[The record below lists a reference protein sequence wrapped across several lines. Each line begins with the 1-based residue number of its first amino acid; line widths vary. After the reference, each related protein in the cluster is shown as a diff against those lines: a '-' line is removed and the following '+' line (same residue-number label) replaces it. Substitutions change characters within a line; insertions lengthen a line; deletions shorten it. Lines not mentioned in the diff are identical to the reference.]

1 MRDLFTVASFT
12 IKEMVKKKSFIVS
25 NIIFLVIILVGTN
38 VPRLLESLNGKS
50 EGKKVLIVD
59 SKNVFEGSL
68 DSLKTEDS
76 IYDLSITNDSYDKD
90 KIKSVLENGDYE
102 EVIVLDVDN
111 QKIIFDDYQEEAS
124 LTSVPA
130 DDLMSSITNI
140 YYGINLSKI
149 GLSEEQ
155 LDKLNITSE
164 LNNIY
169 IKENNSGNS
178 IFAMMMFSIVLFY
191 AVFFCASQVSA
202 SVTTEKTSKIIE
214 SLTTSTSPKYIVL
227 GKTLGVGVVG
237 LSAEEIEEMGKRGQ
251 SIPKVSRRDLPIVL
265 AEKSWGATTV
275 ATTMILAAKAGV
287 EFFVTGGIGGVHRG
301 AQETFDISADL
312 EELGRT
318 NVTVIC
324 AGAKAILDLKLTME
338 VLETKGVPVLGY
350 QTENLPAFYS
360 RDNGMGLK
368 VDYALKNAEDA
379 AKIVKA
385 KRELG
390 LNGGVLVTN
399 PIPEEYAMPTDVIN
413 KAISEALAEMDA
425 KGIHG
430 KECTPFLLAKIAEIT
445 EGKSLDSNIRLVFNN
460 AAVGCEIAK
469 EYCKL

>member
-237 LSAEEIEEMGKRGQ
+237 LLQLLYLLITLVLSGKAFLPKEMLEGFINFSSITPLVWITVIIYFILGYALYALIFALTGSLVQKPEDIQNANSPVSMISVFAFYLAYFAMMNPSSSLSSFASLFPFSSAFSMPSRVLLNVV
-251 SIPKVSRRDLPIVL
+251 SIPEFIGSVLILIVTCIFIGYASIKVYS
-265 AEKSWGATTV
+265 
-275 ATTMILAAKAGV
+275 
-287 EFFVTGGIGGVHRG
+287 
-301 AQETFDISADL
+301 
-312 EELGRT
+312 
-318 NVTVIC
+318 N
-324 AGAKAILDLKLTME
+324 AILNYGSKFSLKDI
-338 VLETKGVPVLGY
+338 KKY
-350 QTENLPAFYS
+350 
-360 RDNGMGLK
+360 LK
-368 VDYALKNAEDA
+368 QK
-379 AKIVKA
+379 
-385 KRELG
+385 
-390 LNGGVLVTN
+390 
-399 PIPEEYAMPTDVIN
+399 
-413 KAISEALAEMDA
+413 
-425 KGIHG
+425 
-430 KECTPFLLAKIAEIT
+430 
-445 EGKSLDSNIRLVFNN
+445 
-460 AAVGCEIAK
+460 
-469 EYCKL
+469 

>member
-50 EGKKVLIVD
+50 DGKKVLIVD

-155 LDKLNITSE
+155 LNRLNITSE

-178 IFAMMMFSIVLFY
+178 ISAMMMFSIVLFY
-191 AVFFCASQVSA
+191 AVFFCANQVSS

-237 LSAEEIEEMGKRGQ
+237 LLQLLYLLIALVLSCKAFLPKELLEGSINFSSITPLVWITVIIYFILGYALYALIFALAGSLVQKPEDIQNANSPVSIISAFAFYLAYFAMMNPSSSLSSFASLFPFSSAFSMPSRVLLNVV
-251 SIPKVSRRDLPIVL
+251 SIPEFIGSVLILIVTCILVGYASIKVYS
-265 AEKSWGATTV
+265 
-275 ATTMILAAKAGV
+275 
-287 EFFVTGGIGGVHRG
+287 
-301 AQETFDISADL
+301 
-312 EELGRT
+312 
-318 NVTVIC
+318 N
-324 AGAKAILDLKLTME
+324 AILNYGSKFSLKDI
-338 VLETKGVPVLGY
+338 KKY
-350 QTENLPAFYS
+350 
-360 RDNGMGLK
+360 LK
-368 VDYALKNAEDA
+368 QK
-379 AKIVKA
+379 
-385 KRELG
+385 
-390 LNGGVLVTN
+390 
-399 PIPEEYAMPTDVIN
+399 
-413 KAISEALAEMDA
+413 
-425 KGIHG
+425 
-430 KECTPFLLAKIAEIT
+430 
-445 EGKSLDSNIRLVFNN
+445 
-460 AAVGCEIAK
+460 
-469 EYCKL
+469 

>member
-155 LDKLNITSE
+155 LNRLNITSE

-237 LSAEEIEEMGKRGQ
+237 LLQLLYLLIALVLSGKAFLPKEMLEGFINFSSITPLVWITVIIYFILGYALYALIFALTGSLVQKPEDIQNANSPVSIISAFAFYLAYFAMMNPSSSLSSFASLFPFSSAFSMPSRVLLNVV
-251 SIPKVSRRDLPIVL
+251 SIPEFIGSVLILIVTCILVGYASIKVYS
-265 AEKSWGATTV
+265 
-275 ATTMILAAKAGV
+275 
-287 EFFVTGGIGGVHRG
+287 
-301 AQETFDISADL
+301 
-312 EELGRT
+312 
-318 NVTVIC
+318 N
-324 AGAKAILDLKLTME
+324 AILNYGSKFSLKDI
-338 VLETKGVPVLGY
+338 KKY
-350 QTENLPAFYS
+350 
-360 RDNGMGLK
+360 LK
-368 VDYALKNAEDA
+368 QK
-379 AKIVKA
+379 
-385 KRELG
+385 
-390 LNGGVLVTN
+390 
-399 PIPEEYAMPTDVIN
+399 
-413 KAISEALAEMDA
+413 
-425 KGIHG
+425 
-430 KECTPFLLAKIAEIT
+430 
-445 EGKSLDSNIRLVFNN
+445 
-460 AAVGCEIAK
+460 
-469 EYCKL
+469 

>member
-124 LTSVPA
+124 FTSVPA

-237 LSAEEIEEMGKRGQ
+237 LLQLLYLLIALVLSGKAFLPKEMLEGFINFSSITPLVWITVIIYFILGYALYALIFALTGSLVQKPEDIQNANSPVSMISVFAFYLAYFAMMNPSSSLSSFASLFPFSSAFSMPSRVLLNVV
-251 SIPKVSRRDLPIVL
+251 SIPEFIGSVLILIVTCIFIGYASIKVYS
-265 AEKSWGATTV
+265 
-275 ATTMILAAKAGV
+275 
-287 EFFVTGGIGGVHRG
+287 
-301 AQETFDISADL
+301 
-312 EELGRT
+312 
-318 NVTVIC
+318 N
-324 AGAKAILDLKLTME
+324 AILNYGSKFSLKDI
-338 VLETKGVPVLGY
+338 KKY
-350 QTENLPAFYS
+350 
-360 RDNGMGLK
+360 LK
-368 VDYALKNAEDA
+368 QK
-379 AKIVKA
+379 
-385 KRELG
+385 
-390 LNGGVLVTN
+390 
-399 PIPEEYAMPTDVIN
+399 
-413 KAISEALAEMDA
+413 
-425 KGIHG
+425 
-430 KECTPFLLAKIAEIT
+430 
-445 EGKSLDSNIRLVFNN
+445 
-460 AAVGCEIAK
+460 
-469 EYCKL
+469 

>member
-155 LDKLNITSE
+155 LDKLNIISE

-237 LSAEEIEEMGKRGQ
+237 LLQLLYLLIALVLSGKAFLPKEMLEGFINFSSITPLVWITVIIYFILGYALYALIFALTGSLVQKPEDIQNANSPVSMISVFAFYLAYFAMMNPSSSLSSFASLFPFSSAFSMPSRVLLNVV
-251 SIPKVSRRDLPIVL
+251 SIPEFIGSVLILIVTCIFIGYASIKVYS
-265 AEKSWGATTV
+265 
-275 ATTMILAAKAGV
+275 
-287 EFFVTGGIGGVHRG
+287 
-301 AQETFDISADL
+301 
-312 EELGRT
+312 
-318 NVTVIC
+318 N
-324 AGAKAILDLKLTME
+324 AILNYGSKFSLKDI
-338 VLETKGVPVLGY
+338 KKY
-350 QTENLPAFYS
+350 
-360 RDNGMGLK
+360 LK
-368 VDYALKNAEDA
+368 QK
-379 AKIVKA
+379 
-385 KRELG
+385 
-390 LNGGVLVTN
+390 
-399 PIPEEYAMPTDVIN
+399 
-413 KAISEALAEMDA
+413 
-425 KGIHG
+425 
-430 KECTPFLLAKIAEIT
+430 
-445 EGKSLDSNIRLVFNN
+445 
-460 AAVGCEIAK
+460 
-469 EYCKL
+469 

>member
-68 DSLKTEDS
+68 DSLNTEDS

-237 LSAEEIEEMGKRGQ
+237 LLQLLYLLIALVLSGKAFLPKEMLEGFINFSSITPLVWITVIIYFILGYALYALIFALTGSLVQKPEDIQNANSPVSMISVFAFYLAYFAMMNPSSSLSSFASLFPFSSAFSMPSRVLLNVV
-251 SIPKVSRRDLPIVL
+251 SIPEFIGSVLILIVTCIFIGYASIKVYS
-265 AEKSWGATTV
+265 
-275 ATTMILAAKAGV
+275 
-287 EFFVTGGIGGVHRG
+287 
-301 AQETFDISADL
+301 
-312 EELGRT
+312 
-318 NVTVIC
+318 N
-324 AGAKAILDLKLTME
+324 AILNYGSKFSLKDI
-338 VLETKGVPVLGY
+338 KKY
-350 QTENLPAFYS
+350 
-360 RDNGMGLK
+360 LK
-368 VDYALKNAEDA
+368 QK
-379 AKIVKA
+379 
-385 KRELG
+385 
-390 LNGGVLVTN
+390 
-399 PIPEEYAMPTDVIN
+399 
-413 KAISEALAEMDA
+413 
-425 KGIHG
+425 
-430 KECTPFLLAKIAEIT
+430 
-445 EGKSLDSNIRLVFNN
+445 
-460 AAVGCEIAK
+460 
-469 EYCKL
+469 

>member
-68 DSLKTEDS
+68 KTLKTEDS

-237 LSAEEIEEMGKRGQ
+237 LLQLLYLLIALVLSGKAFLPKEMLEVFINFSSITPLVWITVIIYFILGYALYALIFALTGSLVQKPEDIQNANSPVSMISVFAFYLAYFAMMNPSSSLSSFASLFPFSSAFSMPSRVLLNVV
-251 SIPKVSRRDLPIVL
+251 SIPEFIGSVLILIVTCIFIGYASIKVYS
-265 AEKSWGATTV
+265 
-275 ATTMILAAKAGV
+275 
-287 EFFVTGGIGGVHRG
+287 
-301 AQETFDISADL
+301 
-312 EELGRT
+312 
-318 NVTVIC
+318 N
-324 AGAKAILDLKLTME
+324 AILNYGSKFSLKDI
-338 VLETKGVPVLGY
+338 KKY
-350 QTENLPAFYS
+350 
-360 RDNGMGLK
+360 LK
-368 VDYALKNAEDA
+368 QK
-379 AKIVKA
+379 
-385 KRELG
+385 
-390 LNGGVLVTN
+390 
-399 PIPEEYAMPTDVIN
+399 
-413 KAISEALAEMDA
+413 
-425 KGIHG
+425 
-430 KECTPFLLAKIAEIT
+430 
-445 EGKSLDSNIRLVFNN
+445 
-460 AAVGCEIAK
+460 
-469 EYCKL
+469 

>member
-50 EGKKVLIVD
+50 DGKKVLIVD

-155 LDKLNITSE
+155 LNRLNITSE

-178 IFAMMMFSIVLFY
+178 ISAMMMFSIVLFY
-191 AVFFCASQVSA
+191 AVFFCANQVSS

-237 LSAEEIEEMGKRGQ
+237 LLQLLYLLIALVLSCKAFLPKELLEGSINFSSITPLVWITVIIYFILGYALYALIFALAGSLVQKPEDIQNANSPVSIISAFAFYLAYFAMMNPSSSLSSFASLFPFSSAFSMPSRVLLNVVSIPEFIGPVFKNEKIEEISEFGKY
-251 SIPKVSRRDLPIVL
+251 RR
-265 AEKSWGATTV
+265 
-275 ATTMILAAKAGV
+275 
-287 EFFVTGGIGGVHRG
+287 
-301 AQETFDISADL
+301 
-312 EELGRT
+312 
-318 NVTVIC
+318 
-324 AGAKAILDLKLTME
+324 
-338 VLETKGVPVLGY
+338 
-350 QTENLPAFYS
+350 
-360 RDNGMGLK
+360 
-368 VDYALKNAEDA
+368 
-379 AKIVKA
+379 
-385 KRELG
+385 
-390 LNGGVLVTN
+390 
-399 PIPEEYAMPTDVIN
+399 
-413 KAISEALAEMDA
+413 
-425 KGIHG
+425 
-430 KECTPFLLAKIAEIT
+430 
-445 EGKSLDSNIRLVFNN
+445 N
-460 AAVGCEIAK
+460 AAGIK
-469 EYCKL
+469 Q

>member
-237 LSAEEIEEMGKRGQ
+237 LLQLLYLLIALVLSGKAFLPKEMLEGFINFSSITPLVWITVIIYFILGYALYALIFALTGSLVQKPEDIQNANSPVSMISVFAFYLAYFAMMNPSSSLSSFASLFPFSSAFSMPSRVLLNVV
-251 SIPKVSRRDLPIVL
+251 SIPEFIGSVLILIVTCIFIGYASIKVYS
-265 AEKSWGATTV
+265 
-275 ATTMILAAKAGV
+275 
-287 EFFVTGGIGGVHRG
+287 
-301 AQETFDISADL
+301 
-312 EELGRT
+312 
-318 NVTVIC
+318 N
-324 AGAKAILDLKLTME
+324 AILNYGSKFSLKDI
-338 VLETKGVPVLGY
+338 KKY
-350 QTENLPAFYS
+350 
-360 RDNGMGLK
+360 LK
-368 VDYALKNAEDA
+368 QK
-379 AKIVKA
+379 
-385 KRELG
+385 
-390 LNGGVLVTN
+390 
-399 PIPEEYAMPTDVIN
+399 
-413 KAISEALAEMDA
+413 
-425 KGIHG
+425 
-430 KECTPFLLAKIAEIT
+430 
-445 EGKSLDSNIRLVFNN
+445 
-460 AAVGCEIAK
+460 
-469 EYCKL
+469 